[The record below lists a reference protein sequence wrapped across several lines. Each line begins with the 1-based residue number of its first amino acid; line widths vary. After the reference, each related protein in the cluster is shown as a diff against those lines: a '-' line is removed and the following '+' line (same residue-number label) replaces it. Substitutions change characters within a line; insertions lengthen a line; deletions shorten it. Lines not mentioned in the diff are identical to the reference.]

1 MLVTPHFILLNM
13 PMTGATLVADMLR
26 AMYGECAI
34 ESGRKHAGCEEIP
47 ETERGKPLLSVFRS
61 PFERYVSQY
70 HYGCWRKQPGMY
82 CDPAPIRLEYPEYPN
97 VTFKQ
102 FVRIANAYF
111 LAAEDRSDPDA
122 LQIGWHTEQY
132 LRFYGR
138 DPAAAC
144 ERIRAR
150 GVCADSLDG
159 LEHQVHFL
167 HADAD
172 GLKRPLLSFL
182 QQFDIAENSLAR
194 LDAVEPSSPQHTHEL
209 RLHRDVRKYYDSAL
223 TAFVLQR
230 EQWLF
235 ERFSH
240 SVTVAA

>member
-1 MLVTPHFILLNM
+1 
-13 PMTGATLVADMLR
+13 MTGATLVADMVQ
-26 AMYGECAI
+26 AIYGECAV
-34 ESGRKHAGCEEIP
+34 ESGRKHAGCAEIP

-82 CDPAPIRLEYPEYPN
+82 CDPAPIRVEYPEYPN
-97 VTFKQ
+97 ITFKQ

-111 LAAEDRSDPDA
+111 LAPNDGSDSAA
-122 LQIGWHTEQY
+122 LQIGWHTQQY
-132 LRFYGR
+132 LKFYCS
-138 DPAAAC
+138 DLAAAC

-150 GVCADSLDG
+150 ADFLDG
-159 LEHQVHFL
+159 LEHPVHFL

-182 QQFDIAENSLAR
+182 QRFDIAESNLAR
-194 LDAVEPSSPQHTHEL
+194 IDAVGLSSPQHAHEL

-235 ERFSH
+235 KRFSY
-240 SVTVAA
+240 SVTVGA